1 MHARAAALRY
11 PVLEDLPDP
20 AGRAVLVRATLDLPM
35 GRDVDDPMARRRA
48 DALATTLRWLVD
60 RQARVT
66 VCGDAGGGD
75 RAEEVRRFRR
85 VRHLIEDLVP
95 GVAVADSLSGGGASA
110 EEPRVVE
117 ALVSTH
123 ELFVNDSPQSSYL
136 PLPSLVLPARR
147 LPSAVGRSLQH
158 DLQLLTPLL
167 EDPERPLVAVLG
179 GNRPFLRLHG
189 LEGLVLRADKVLLGG
204 TMAPPMLRAIG
215 RQPPD
220 GAPEDFLAECRA
232 VYGLGAR
239 VAHQIVLP
247 FDLVWAG
254 RDGTVQLRGPDEFG
268 SGEVVDIGPMT
279 RRRFAEAVEGAA
291 TVLWLGALGKAEDP
305 RFAAGTQ
312 AVADAL
318 DPARGPTVIGG
329 DALVSVLHR
338 GGRLTDGVEILS
350 ATDSSLE
357 LLKNGDLPAVVAM
370 RRHH

>member
-1 MHARAAALRY
+1 MRLLGVIGEEAGAERLGGRPVSLVGDVGVDVEGHAYVGMA
-11 PVLEDLPDP
+11 E
-20 AGRAVLVRATLDLPM
+20 AVLGDLDVGAFEDQGGGVRSAQIVEA
-35 GRDVDDPMARRRA
+35 G
-48 DALATTLRWLVD
+48 AL
-60 RQARVT
+60 
-66 VCGDAGGGD
+66 DAGGGD

-85 VRHLIEDLVP
+85 VRHLIEGLVP
-95 GVAVADSLSGGGASA
+95 GGAVADSLSGGGASA

-117 ALVSTH
+117 ALISPH

-239 VAHQIVLP
+239 V
-247 FDLVWAG
+247 D
-254 RDGTVQLRGPDEFG
+254 
-268 SGEVVDIGPMT
+268 
-279 RRRFAEAVEGAA
+279 
-291 TVLWLGALGKAEDP
+291 
-305 RFAAGTQ
+305 
-312 AVADAL
+312 
-318 DPARGPTVIGG
+318 
-329 DALVSVLHR
+329 HR
-338 GGRLTDGVEILS
+338 
-350 ATDSSLE
+350 SLE
-357 LLKNGDLPAVVAM
+357 AQGLARVPTHHKGPAITALE
-370 RRHH
+370 RRGIEPST